1 MSAKSRKVPRPTLPL
16 VLNVLSE
23 NGIIFILIGL
33 FLRSK
38 IMLISQKRVFYKR
51 GTRINMGNIYY
62 FTSVC
67 CMVQLIYTIIQS
79 KNSTAVKKLYE
90 SLKIFDF
97 YFPW

>member
-51 GTRINMGNIYY
+51 GTRINMGNILLHKCLLYGVAHLY
-62 FTSVC
+62 N
-67 CMVQLIYTIIQS
+67 YTVE
-79 KNSTAVKKLYE
+79 KFNGR
-90 SLKIFDF
+90 
-97 YFPW
+97 

>member
-51 GTRINMGNIYY
+51 GTRINMGNILLHKCLLYGAAHLY
-62 FTSVC
+62 N
-67 CMVQLIYTIIQS
+67 YTVE
-79 KNSTAVKKLYE
+79 KFNGR
-90 SLKIFDF
+90 
-97 YFPW
+97 

>member
-23 NGIIFILIGL
+23 NGILIGL

-51 GTRINMGNIYY
+51 GTRINMGNILLHKCLLYGAAHLY
-62 FTSVC
+62 N
-67 CMVQLIYTIIQS
+67 YTVE
-79 KNSTAVKKLYE
+79 KFNGR
-90 SLKIFDF
+90 
-97 YFPW
+97 